1 MNSVILVL
9 AISYL
14 LRGRGDLGKTQKK
27 TCYSLGGL
35 PWYVS
40 SIFTHTHMPLDF
52 IIPPGYGVL
61 QPIQVQPPSSST
73 AARQQP
79 SVTEGVWL
87 NWSTSAKYNQHWK
100 GSIPLSVVSC
110 WQSQLFVNLLKSF
123 DPHSLCQTKCFMES
137 VMHSKCNQLSR
148 LQPTKQYNCP
158 TNGVHLFFF

>member
-1 MNSVILVL
+1 
-9 AISYL
+9 
-14 LRGRGDLGKTQKK
+14 
-27 TCYSLGGL
+27 
-35 PWYVS
+35 
-40 SIFTHTHMPLDF
+40 MPLDF

-79 SVTEGVWL
+79 SVTEGGWL
-87 NWSTSAKYNQHWK
+87 NWYTSAKYNQHWK

-158 TNGVHLFFF
+158 TNGVHLFFFRSKLFCENNHTCSKLFIIWERQLFKFDSKIGFPCKDIFWW